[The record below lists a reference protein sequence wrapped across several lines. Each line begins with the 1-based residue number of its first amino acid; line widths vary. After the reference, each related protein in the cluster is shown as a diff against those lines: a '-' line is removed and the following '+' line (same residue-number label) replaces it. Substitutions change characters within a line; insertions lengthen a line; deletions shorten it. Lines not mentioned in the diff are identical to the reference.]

1 MITSLPCERLL
12 LGVSGSI
19 HAVHLPQYLTQLR
32 REFAQEIRVIMT
44 DTATR
49 MISPSVVR
57 TYVEEPVFT
66 DLMGTDALP
75 SPHIRLTRWAQLFAI
90 LPATAGILAKAAHG
104 IADDLL
110 STAILASPRPV
121 VFGPAMNPSM
131 WEKSAVQRNVERL
144 RKDGHYLLPM
154 QEITSV
160 TTGEFDT
167 GLGPVPETAL
177 THLWHVWM
185 RRMRD
190 EYWEEAVA
198 TPAATPAAAKNLPL
212 LTAGRAPDS
221 SATE

>member
-19 HAVHLPQYLTQLR
+19 HAVHLPQYLVRLR

-44 DTATR
+44 HTATR

-57 TYVEEPVFT
+57 TYLEEPVFT

-75 SPHIRLTRWAQLFAI
+75 SPHIRLTRWAQLFVV
-90 LPATAGILAKAAHG
+90 LPATAGIMGKAAHG

-110 STAILASPRPV
+110 STAIVASPHPV
-121 VFGPAMNPSM
+121 VFAPGMNPSM
-131 WEKSAVQRNVERL
+131 WRKPAVQRNVDQL
-144 RKDGHYLLPM
+144 RADGHYLVPVEEL
-154 QEITSV
+154 TSV

-167 GLGPVPETAL
+167 GLGPVPETVL
-177 THLWHVWM
+177 THMWHVLM

-190 EYWEEAVA
+190 DYWEEAVA
-198 TPAATPAAAKNLPL
+198 TPAATPAAVKSLPL
-212 LTAGRAPDS
+212 LTAGRPPAS
-221 SATE
+221 AATE